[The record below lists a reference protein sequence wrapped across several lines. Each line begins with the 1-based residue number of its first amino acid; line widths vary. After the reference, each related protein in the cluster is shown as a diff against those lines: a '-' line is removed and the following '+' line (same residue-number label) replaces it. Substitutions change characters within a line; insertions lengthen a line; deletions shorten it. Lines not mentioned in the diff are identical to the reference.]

1 MAFERILSILFRAA
15 ELAFGVIVLGLSA
28 WWIHHSQASSWG
40 NGRMIYTLV
49 VACLAVLAALIWFI
63 PTAHSF
69 THYGLDFLFFAL
81 FMVSFGLLVDWLN
94 SGCGHVFNWSNV
106 SPFGNLCGRVKAL
119 EAFTFLS
126 SIVWLASALLG
137 IYFVHKRRAVVDGNR
152 RGAYSNRV

>member
-1 MAFERILSILFRAA
+1 MAL
-15 ELAFGVIVLGLSA
+15 
-28 WWIHHSQASSWG
+28 ASS
-40 NGRMIYTLV
+40 
-49 VACLAVLAALIWFI
+49 CLCVFADQ
-63 PTAHSF
+63 P
-69 THYGLDFLFFAL
+69 FLQ
-81 FMVSFGLLVDWLN
+81 WLN